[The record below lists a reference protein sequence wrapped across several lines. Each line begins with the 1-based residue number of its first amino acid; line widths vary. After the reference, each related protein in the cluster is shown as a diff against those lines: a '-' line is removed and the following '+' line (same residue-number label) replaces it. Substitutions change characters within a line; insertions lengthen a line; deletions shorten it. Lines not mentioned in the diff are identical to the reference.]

1 MKDIL
6 KIAKKIYRTSNS
18 REARRMVVFLVRS
31 VLNKSKM
38 DEIDSFFHSSPLR
51 EKIAE
56 VYPFVYEQPTRAFF
70 YAGSTIEERC
80 ELVFDHFKILEKNI
94 KQNIII
100 DIYAEKEI
108 LLYSKNFENDK
119 LDFILRFYP
128 GLRKEGLLSLCLKL
142 NGMDLYQM
150 IFWLGEDDKNN
161 ISLFIGAMQGPNGD
175 NAKETVKHTTKL
187 CHGYRTKNLSV
198 FITQIFA
205 RVMGIRKIYAV
216 TNSGYY
222 ANNHIR
228 LDRKLKTSFSD
239 FWKEVGGN
247 PTDDLRF
254 FELPLSEERKS
265 YEEIP
270 TRKRAV
276 YRRRF
281 EFLDEVNKN
290 IEETLQKLRV

>member
-1 MKDIL
+1 
-6 KIAKKIYRTSNS
+6 
-18 REARRMVVFLVRS
+18 
-31 VLNKSKM
+31 
-38 DEIDSFFHSSPLR
+38 
-51 EKIAE
+51 
-56 VYPFVYEQPTRAFF
+56 
-70 YAGSTIEERC
+70 
-80 ELVFDHFKILEKNI
+80 
-94 KQNIII
+94 
-100 DIYAEKEI
+100 
-108 LLYSKNFENDK
+108 
-119 LDFILRFYP
+119 
-128 GLRKEGLLSLCLKL
+128 
-142 NGMDLYQM
+142 M

-161 ISLFIGAMQGPNGD
+161 ISLFIGAMQGPNGN
-175 NAKETVKHTTKL
+175 NAKEIVKHTTKL

-216 TNSGYY
+216 TNAGYY

-290 IEETLQKLRV
+290 IEETLQKLRL